1 MKADSKERATQA
13 IFSVCADEAVVDV
26 ATVAAFKLSGTQF
39 AGEFRD
45 YISAEKRP
53 QFSPMLKSAASCVA
67 LIDFDRDP
75 ELAMETTARLHQT
88 FLNRISYRRHRHP
101 AGCGHP
107 AACGAQRVYRVPD
120 QAGRPA

>member
-1 MKADSKERATQA
+1 MTADIKERPTQA
-13 IFSVCADEAVVDV
+13 IFSVCADEAVVNI

-53 QFSPMLKSAASCVA
+53 QFSPLLKSAASCVA

-75 ELAMETTARLHQT
+75 ELALETTARLNQI
-88 FLNRISYRRHRHP
+88 FLKKI
-101 AGCGHP
+101 GIVGI
-107 AACGAQRVYRVPD
+107 GAELH
-120 QAGRPA
+120 